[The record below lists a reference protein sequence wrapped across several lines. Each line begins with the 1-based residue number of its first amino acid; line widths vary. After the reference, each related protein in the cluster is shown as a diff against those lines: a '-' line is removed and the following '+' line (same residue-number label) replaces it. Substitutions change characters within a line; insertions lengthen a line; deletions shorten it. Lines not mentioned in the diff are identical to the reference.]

1 MPIPLVSNK
10 DGETMLEIMSKN
22 RMTKIVDAILD
33 NSTTNNIDL
42 QIEDFKILC
51 SKAPGTVNLLEKSV
65 EETEFCK
72 KIESLIIP

>member
-1 MPIPLVSNK
+1 MAIPLVSNK
-10 DGETMLEIMSKN
+10 DGETMLEIMSKS
-22 RMTKIVDAILD
+22 RMTKIVDLILET
-33 NSTTNNIDL
+33 STMNNIDL

>member
-1 MPIPLVSNK
+1 MVSNK

-22 RMTKIVDAILD
+22 RMTKIVDVILET
-33 NSTTNNIDL
+33 STMNNIDL

-51 SKAPGTVNLLEKSV
+51 SKVPGTVNLLEKSV
-65 EETEFCK
+65 IETEYCK